1 MSEAPFSA
9 SRNDSSKCQVSCKRV
24 QWMSK
29 WIAAAFSLFLG
40 FIIAQA
46 FRGYP

>member
-9 SRNDSSKCQVSCKRV
+9 RRDDSNKCQVSCKRV

-29 WIAAAFSLFLG
+29 WIAAFSLYIG